1 MRLFMTFRCK
11 WNLGDE
17 FETLHKICFREK
29 IKALLKAP
37 KKYLA
42 PIDTKNNIQ
51 YNDKSNNRK

>member
-1 MRLFMTFRCK
+1 MRLFVLFKYK
-11 WNLGDE
+11 WNLGDG

-29 IKALLKAP
+29 ALLKAK

-51 YNDKSNNRK
+51 YNVKSNVG